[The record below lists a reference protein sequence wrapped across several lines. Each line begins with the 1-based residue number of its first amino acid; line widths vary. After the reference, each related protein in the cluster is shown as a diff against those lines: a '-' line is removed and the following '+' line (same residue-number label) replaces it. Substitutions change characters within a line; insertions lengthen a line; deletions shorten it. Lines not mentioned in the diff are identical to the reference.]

1 MILFLVH
8 NFTEYSICLVEDIA
22 NGEFV
27 RRTNAVEEPS
37 AQKRKLTEIE
47 PPAFSPTPANGK
59 CGLIAL
65 LEARCKLKGL
75 PMPGPGQP
83 LDPALYLSDNEG
95 DSRSDDG
102 VALVVEEK
110 EKENDKPSLPSG
122 PSPKPEARAVRPFMR
137 ALKVK
142 PISDVN
148 ALLFQIIA
156 NKEKHNSKASPYE
169 EAICIFNK
177 DFATELD
184 DNQVMYFIGLL
195 SDNSSFVNQF
205 LTFNSVQQGMFV
217 KSKLALM

>member
-1 MILFLVH
+1 LI
-8 NFTEYSICLVEDIA
+8 ICLEEDIA
-22 NGEFV
+22 TGEFV
-27 RRTNAVEEPS
+27 RRTHAVEEPS

-47 PPAFSPTPANGK
+47 PAAFSPAPANGK

-102 VALVVEEK
+102 VALVVEEN
-110 EKENDKPSLPSG
+110 ENEKPSLPSG
-122 PSPKPEARAVRPFMR
+122 PSPKPGPSPKLEAKVVRPFVR
-137 ALKVK
+137 ALKMK
-142 PISDVN
+142 PINDVN
-148 ALLFQIIA
+148 ALLSQIIS
-156 NKEKHNSKASPYE
+156 NQEKHNSKASPYE

-184 DNQVMYFIGLL
+184 DIQVMHFIGLL
-195 SDNSSFVNQF
+195 SDNPSFVNQF
-205 LTFNSVQQGMFV
+205 LTFNSVQRGMFV
-217 KSKLALM
+217 KNKLALM